1 MEACHVIPAMQRRWL
16 FLSLLVLLALFS
28 RHGYAQKQLVL
39 LKGQKVILRLYPGDD
54 IELKL
59 RGSEDRIY
67 SYVNNLFDTAV
78 MVHQTLIP
86 FSKIERVYF
95 VRTSFMNRLGRGLVI
110 GGVGYF
116 LIDQLNT
123 MIVQGEDPTLD
134 KKVTTASAV
143 MVGVGLPMMLIK
155 KKSQRMKPGYHLLT
169 VTYGSPFYR
178 PDVSHMG
185 F

>member
-1 MEACHVIPAMQRRWL
+1 MEASHVKPVRSGRFL
-16 FLSLLVLLALFS
+16 FLSLLLVLAMVS
-28 RHGYAQKQLVL
+28 REGYAQKQLVL

-54 IELKL
+54 IELSM
-59 RGSEDRIY
+59 RGNEDHIY
-67 SYVNNLFDTAV
+67 SYVNNLFDTAL
-78 MVHQTLIP
+78 MAHQTLIP
-86 FSKIERVYF
+86 FSKIDRIYF
-95 VRTSFMNRLGRGLVI
+95 VRTSFWNRLGQGLVI

-134 KKVTTASAV
+134 KKVTTTSAI

-178 PDVSHMG
+178 PDVSRMG

>member
-1 MEACHVIPAMQRRWL
+1 MQTR
-16 FLSLLVLLALFS
+16 FLLILSLVLLSMAS
-28 RHGYAQKQLVL
+28 RDAYAQKQLVL

-54 IELKL
+54 IELKM
-59 RGSEDRIY
+59 RGNEDRIY

-78 MVHQTLIP
+78 MAHETLIP
-86 FSKIERVYF
+86 FSKIERIYF
-95 VRTSFMNRLGRGLVI
+95 VRTSFMNRVGGLLVI

-123 MIVQGEDPTLD
+123 IIVHGEDPTLD
-134 KKVTTASAV
+134 KGVTTTSCV

-169 VTYGSPFYR
+169 VKPGSPFYKR
-178 PDVSHMG
+178 DLDHMG
-185 F
+185 Y